1 MPGVGSGN
9 ARALLLFAVAWRCRG
24 ARPDI
29 WRHGIEAPDDVKAAW
44 PAHPPMY
51 AYAPAAA
58 KAPIKPPQP
67 ATPPR
72 PPVRLPFPP
81 LWPIA
86 HEPRADAVLGLALN
100 YKVRE
105 RSRTFPLS
113 SRDAR

>member
-51 AYAPAAA
+51 TYAPAAA
-58 KAPIKPPQP
+58 KAPRRAPSPTSAGGGQSLTSAQVDGLKVVELKDELR
-67 ATPPR
+67 AR
-72 PPVRLPFPP
+72 GLPVSGRKQVLADRLKE
-81 LWPIA
+81 A
-86 HEPRADAVLGLALN
+86 LA
-100 YKVRE
+100 E
-105 RSRTFPLS
+105 
-113 SRDAR
+113 